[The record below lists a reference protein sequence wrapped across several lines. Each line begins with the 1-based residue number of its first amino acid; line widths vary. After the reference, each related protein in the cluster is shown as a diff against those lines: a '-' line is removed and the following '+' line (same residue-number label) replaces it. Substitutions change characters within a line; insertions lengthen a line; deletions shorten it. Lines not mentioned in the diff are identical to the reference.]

1 MRLAHLVKQWYW
13 TWKCF
18 HYGDG
23 GPRKKYGDDDYGADD
38 ATSDVFD
45 DDEEEE
51 EEEEEDGDDSVPW
64 DVTELDWQLDDTAKG
79 QEWPSRDLKRTFF
92 NQEFLDNICIDRQS
106 FGVYFVLLKYC
117 NFHETV

>member
-1 MRLAHLVKQWYW
+1 MCLAHHVKQWYW

-18 HYGDG
+18 HYGD
-23 GPRKKYGDDDYGADD
+23 YDYSADD
-38 ATSDVFD
+38 VTSDVFD
-45 DDEEEE
+45 DE

-106 FGVYFVLLKYC
+106 LGVYFALLKYC